1 MSNCYKEGIIM
12 KVEALKTEQIEDFKE
27 YCKKHRKEL
36 DDSFLYDDDLQN
48 FKIDA
53 ENPTHILTDSEG
65 HIKGA
70 ASLILDDY
78 HRRGKRARFRIF
90 HLESQDDQYY
100 KQLFEE
106 ILKHTK
112 LLNHVFLFVPLLN
125 QNLKDVMEKLMFDV
139 ERYTFLLV
147 REDLEVLEPS
157 IPEGFEIRSFRPG
170 TDEDAWCMVR
180 NAAFS
185 NLKGS
190 ETAITPEIVAKMPS
204 ESDYLDGGM
213 MILYEKEKP
222 VGVVR
227 GSDDE
232 YEDSPIMNIGPL
244 AILPEYQGKGLGRV
258 LLRAAIQFSKEKG
271 YKRCVLCVN
280 ADNEQAKALYLQE
293 GFQEAEG
300 VVCYRYEMQERTRGR
315 F

>member
-1 MSNCYKEGIIM
+1 M
-12 KVEALKTEQIEDFKE
+12 KVEALKMEQLENLKE

-36 DDSFLYDDDLQN
+36 DDSFLYDEDLHN
-48 FKIDA
+48 FKIDG
-53 ENPTHILTDSEG
+53 ENPTYILTDSSG
-65 HIKGA
+65 NIKGA

-90 HLESQDDQYY
+90 HSESHDGQYY

-112 LLNHVFLFVPLLN
+112 SLDHVFLFVPLLN
-125 QNLKDVMEKLMFDV
+125 QKLKDVMEKLKFDV

-147 REDLEVLEPS
+147 REDLEVREPS

-185 NLKGS
+185 DLKGS
-190 ETAITPEIVAKMPS
+190 ETAITPEMVAKMPS

-213 MILYEKEKP
+213 MILFENEKP

-293 GFQEAEG
+293 GFVEAEG
-300 VVCYRYEMQERTRGR
+300 VVCYRYEM
-315 F
+315 

>member
-12 KVEALKTEQIEDFKE
+12 KVEALKTEQLEDFSE

-36 DDSFLYDDDLQN
+36 DDSFLYDEDLQK

-53 ENPTHILTDSEG
+53 ENPTYILTDSRGE
-65 HIKGA
+65 IKGA
-70 ASLILDDY
+70 ASLIVDDY

-90 HLESQDDQYY
+90 HTESLDDQYY

-106 ILKHTK
+106 LLKYTNS
-112 LLNHVFLFVPLLN
+112 LNHVFLFVPLINKKL
-125 QNLKDVMEKLMFDV
+125 QDVMEKLKFDV

-147 REDLEVLEPS
+147 REDLDIPNPS

-170 TDEDAWCMVR
+170 KDEDAWCMVR

-190 ETAITPEIVAKMPS
+190 ETPITPEMVAKMPS
-204 ESDYLDGGM
+204 ESDYLDDGM
-213 MILYEKEKP
+213 MILYENDQP

-232 YEDSPIMNIGPL
+232 YEDSPIMNIGPV

-258 LLRAAIQFSKEKG
+258 LLRAAIKFSKEKG

-293 GFQEAEG
+293 GFEQAEG
-300 VVCYRYEMQERTRGR
+300 VVCYRYEI
-315 F
+315 

>member
-1 MSNCYKEGIIM
+1 MSNCYKEGITM
-12 KVEALKTEQIEDFKE
+12 KVEALKTEQLEDFRE

-36 DDSFLYDDDLQN
+36 DDSFLYDEDLRN

-53 ENPTHILTDSEG
+53 ENPTYILTDSSG
-65 HIKGA
+65 NIKGA
-70 ASLILDDY
+70 ASIILDDY

-90 HLESQDDQYY
+90 HLESQDDQFY

-112 LLNHVFLFVPLLN
+112 SLNHVFVFVPLLN
-125 QNLKDVMEKLMFDV
+125 QKLRDVMEKLKFDV

-147 REDLEVLEPS
+147 REDLDVREPS
-157 IPEGFEIRSFRPG
+157 IPEGFEIRSFRP
-170 TDEDAWCMVR
+170 DEDEEAWCMVR

-185 NLKGS
+185 NLMGS
-190 ETAITPEIVAKMPS
+190 ETAITPEMVAKMPS
-204 ESDYLDGGM
+204 EPDYLDGGM
-213 MILYEKEKP
+213 MILYENEKP

-244 AILPEYQGKGLGRV
+244 SILPEYQGKGLGRV
-258 LLRAAIQFSKEKG
+258 LLRASIQFSKENG

-293 GFQEAEG
+293 GFVEAEG